1 MANYHNSIACHLPLE
16 ILITVASHLKKND
29 LLITST
35 HVCHLWRSTFLSSPC
50 LWSHLV
56 FSNEQHALVFLERS
70 KSVPLSIKFKR
81 GCTPSKMARESLKG
95 IANRL
100 ATLQGAYTQS
110 LDELLVQP
118 LPILRHLNI
127 FPFGWVGRT
136 FLHMQSKRSLPSVR
150 TLFTTNLGFFHV
162 PNLVEFELDITRHW
176 YVPIKLGGGLLN
188 FFLGCLMLESIF
200 LGYGD
205 PDTDIEFTT
214 GEESAEAV
222 SLPYLRKFTHESPVE
237 TIHIGLFN
245 HFPSHLP
252 AKCRSWSQL
261 PSCSVQHSASDRG
274 LMSSLS
280 HAIRPASQTS
290 WRLQLPWV
298 SKEGTLPTPCMRLTL
313 QTPKH
318 DNLAQ

>member
-16 ILITVASHLKKND
+16 ILVTVASHLKKND

-81 GCTPSKMARESLKG
+81 GRTPSKMARESLKG
-95 IANRL
+95 ITNRL
-100 ATLQGAYTQS
+100 ATLRGAYTQS

-136 FLHMQSKRSLPSVR
+136 FLHMQSKRSLPSIR
-150 TLFTTNLGFFHV
+150 TLFTTNLGFFHI
-162 PNLVEFELDITRHW
+162 PNLVEFELYITWHW
-176 YVPIKLGGGLLN
+176 YVPIKLGDSLLN

-205 PDTDIEFTT
+205 PNTDIEFTT
-214 GEESAEAV
+214 GKESAEAV
-222 SLPYLRKFTHESPVE
+222 SLPYLHKFTHESPVE
-237 TIHIGLFN
+237 MIHIGLFN
-245 HFPSHLP
+245 RLSLP
-252 AKCRSWSQL
+252 PTCKVSFTVTTTESFGSTLCLR
-261 PSCSVQHSASDRG
+261 
-274 LMSSLS
+274 
-280 HAIRPASQTS
+280 
-290 WRLQLPWV
+290 PWV
-298 SKEGTLPTPCMRLTL
+298 DVFPIPRDSSCLSDIKVVTTTLGFRRGNTSNAMHATDFTNSKT
-313 QTPKH
+313 
-318 DNLAQ
+318 